1 MGSQNEDVNPRLPS
15 WSGDCGTFPAFEF
28 RVSLELDGTREEDRS
43 LLGPRIAKNLVGKAW
58 EMIEE
63 IDRAKLREKAGTEY
77 LLEFLKKQR
86 GRDHVDLMGDALHDV
101 FSKPDVSRRD
111 GEEFMEFLPRFRH
124 YVKAVDQA
132 FAGVQGAKA
141 MPQEFYGWYL
151 LNQCMRLEP
160 SDVANIKA
168 KSAGYELEHVVNAI
182 KTMWSGG
189 GLAQKDS
196 ERKRFKAI
204 GKAYLQTEEAGAS
217 AVYGLE
223 GDYENEELETEEVDE
238 DANQLEELATALVAE
253 PDNPELLIAF
263 QETKKKVQ
271 YKEARRLLSK
281 SRTARDFYP
290 VANRFTRDRGRVREG
305 GAQNQTAGSSGQA
318 GRAPKE
324 FNGECMRCGKYGH
337 KARDCPQKA
346 GQAKFA
352 TTETGAGEAMLVTSV
367 EQKDG
372 SECHFNDQLLQEMIF
387 SAESANKKCLGIL
400 DSGASESIVGAET
413 LQDIAEEYERL
424 GFKAMEEITVDRSLH
439 KNFIFGNN
447 QVAPALG
454 LAKIN
459 IGLMGQEYV
468 LEAHVVEGATPLL
481 LSAKV
486 MYEWG
491 LQVDFKTGLAVFN
504 DRNGE
509 QVQLERA
516 PSYHLLMPIDRFA
529 GHPEMTRSETG
540 DHLERLT
547 RQARE

>member
-1 MGSQNEDVNPRLPS
+1 MGSQNEDVNPRLPT
-15 WSGDCGTFPAFEF
+15 WSGDWSAFQAFEF
-28 RVSLELDGTREEDRS
+28 RVSLELDGTRADDRP

-63 IDRAKLREKAGTEY
+63 IDRAKLREKDGTEY
-77 LLEFLKKQR
+77 LLKFLKDQR
-86 GRDHVDLMGDALHDV
+86 GRDHVDLMGDALHDM
-101 FSKPDVSRRD
+101 FSKPDVCRRD

-141 MPQEFYGWYL
+141 MPQEFYGWFL
-151 LNQCMRLEP
+151 LNQCMKLEP

-168 KSAGYELEHVVNAI
+168 KAVNYGLENVVNAI
-182 KTMWSGG
+182 KMMWSGG
-189 GLAQKDS
+189 GLAQKDA

-204 GKAYLQTEEAGAS
+204 GKAYMQSEEIGASAIYGADGEPQTEETEDELDEDEAR
-217 AVYGLE
+217 LE
-223 GDYENEELETEEVDE
+223 G
-238 DANQLEELATALVAE
+238 LAAALVAE
-253 PDNPELLIAF
+253 PENAELLIAF
-263 QETKKKVQ
+263 QEAKKKVQ
-271 YKEARRLLSK
+271 YKEARKLLTK

-290 VANRFTRDRGRVREG
+290 VANRFTRERGRMREG
-305 GAQNQTAGSSGQA
+305 GPQQATSGSGAGKVT
-318 GRAPKE
+318 KE

-337 KARDCPQKA
+337 KARDCPQRA
-346 GQAKFA
+346 GHVKYA
-352 TTETGAGEAMLVTSV
+352 TEETGAALLVTSFETTV
-367 EQKDG
+367 DEMPG
-372 SECHFNDQLLQEMIF
+372 CNFNDPMHEMIF
-387 SAESANKKCLGIL
+387 NVNSAQKKCLGIL

-424 GFKAMEEITVDRSLH
+424 GFQASEEIKVDRSLH

-447 QVAPALG
+447 QVSPALG

-459 IGLMGQEYV
+459 IGLMGHEYV

-491 LQVDFKTGLAVFN
+491 LQVDFKTGLAIFN
-504 DRNGE
+504 DRKGE

-529 GHPEMTRSETG
+529 GHPEMTRSESDG
-540 DHLERLT
+540 HPERSS